1 MKENIS
7 STISLCSIMLY
18 VYIILTSLAFLI
30 FWMMYLKKMN
40 TQLNQ
45 TIQML
50 NMIPFKLLPK
60 SRKETKQFI
69 TWIIKEANKKKHE
82 SEWDT
87 FIVIY
92 FFSYWF
98 SYA

>member
-1 MKENIS
+1 MDVLTSWEDVTNQNIN
-7 STISLCSIMLY
+7 STISLCSILLY
-18 VYIILTSLAFLI
+18 VYIIITTFGFLI

-60 SRKETKQFI
+60 SRK
-69 TWIIKEANKKKHE
+69 
-82 SEWDT
+82 
-87 FIVIY
+87 
-92 FFSYWF
+92 
-98 SYA
+98 